1 MNEVELYRSS
11 TPAPLYADLGQGLIK
26 VYFNEQSKEVT
37 MPPMDEESEPKQ
49 VTEYTAWHVDV
60 TPNYSHII
68 SSIVRSK
75 YSQDDVEAI
84 LCNHIE
90 GRIEDEYDNLI
101 AWRSMARNT
110 ATQVME
116 AFGKAVK

>member
-1 MNEVELYRSS
+1 MHEVELYRSN
-11 TPAPLYADLGQGLIK
+11 TPAPLFADLGQGLIK
-26 VYFNEQSKEVT
+26 VYFNEQSKEVI

-60 TPNYSHII
+60 IPNYNHII

-101 AWRSMARNT
+101 AWRSMARNI
-110 ATQVME
+110 ATRVME
-116 AFGKAVK
+116 AFGKAV

>member
-1 MNEVELYRSS
+1 MNEVELYRAY

-37 MPPMDEESEPKQ
+37 VPSMDEETEPQ
-49 VTEYTAWHVDV
+49 QATEYTAWHVDV
-60 TPNYSHII
+60 TPDYSHII

-84 LCNHIE
+84 LCNHVE
-90 GRIEDEYDNLI
+90 GRIEDEYDDLV
-101 AWRSMARNT
+101 AWRSMARNV
-110 ATQVME
+110 ASQVMK
-116 AFGKAVK
+116 ALGKVV

>member
-1 MNEVELYRSS
+1 MNEVELYWAY

-37 MPPMDEESEPKQ
+37 VPLMDEDAEPQ
-49 VTEYTAWHVDV
+49 QATEYTAWHVDV
-60 TPNYSHII
+60 TPDYSHII

-84 LCNHIE
+84 LCNHVE
-90 GRIEDEYDNLI
+90 GRIEDEYDDLV
-101 AWRSMARNT
+101 AWRSMARNV
-110 ATQVME
+110 ASQVMK
-116 AFGKAVK
+116 ALGKVV